1 MAAIV
6 DGVFSD
12 AVMDL
17 VHQCVGRHLGPS
29 VVSGARRHATSTPV
43 GANVVVVANDV
54 IEHVLELVERVGG
67 TLVEELLQGLVP
79 ALDHAAGRGGGF
91 KG

>member
-1 MAAIV
+1 
-6 DGVFSD
+6 
-12 AVMDL
+12 
-17 VHQCVGRHLGPS
+17 
-29 VVSGARRHATSTPV
+29 
-43 GANVVVVANDV
+43 
-54 IEHVLELVERVGG
+54 VLELVERVGG